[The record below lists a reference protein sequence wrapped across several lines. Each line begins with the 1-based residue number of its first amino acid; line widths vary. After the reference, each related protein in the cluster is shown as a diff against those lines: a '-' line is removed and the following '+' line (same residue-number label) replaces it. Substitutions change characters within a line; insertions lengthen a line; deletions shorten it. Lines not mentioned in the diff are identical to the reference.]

1 MFNEVRALYVFSER
15 KKNKKNTHIHFLCR
29 DVTDSCGSLM
39 SPPAPLT
46 QAGCMYIHGGVVNMS
61 GNRRTG
67 SLYKVWLVVPS
78 LLELTWEKVLKTFP
92 HIAQL
97 STLQLLNLGLTHTLI
112 QRLK

>member
-1 MFNEVRALYVFSER
+1 MVSNLADKIKSSQND
-15 KKNKKNTHIHFLCR
+15 KNKKHFMYQNGS
-29 DVTDSCGSLM
+29 DSVQEIITP
-39 SPPAPLT
+39 PPAPLT

-78 LLELTWEKVLKTFP
+78 LLELTWEKLLKTFP

-97 STLQLLNLGLTHTLI
+97 SALQLLNLGLTHTLI

>member
-1 MFNEVRALYVFSER
+1 MLQSLRYVQKHLDLVFFTGLRGILEVKCWKLQYRTLETPY
-15 KKNKKNTHIHFLCR
+15 NFL
-29 DVTDSCGSLM
+29 L
-39 SPPAPLT
+39 
-46 QAGCMYIHGGVVNMS
+46 QAGCMYVHGGVVNMS

-78 LLELTWEKVLKTFP
+78 LLELSWEKLLKTSP

-97 STLQLLNLGLTHTLI
+97 STLQLLHLGLTHTLI

>member
-1 MFNEVRALYVFSER
+1 MLLHSRLQILIS
-15 KKNKKNTHIHFLCR
+15 
-29 DVTDSCGSLM
+29 SS
-39 SPPAPLT
+39 APVL
-46 QAGCMYIHGGVVNMS
+46 QAGCMYVHGGVVNMS

-78 LLELTWEKVLKTFP
+78 LLELTWEKLLKTFP
-92 HIAQL
+92 QVAQL